1 MGNVRHIQYGD
12 FFWSYGRAPG
22 KVPIYYGPH
31 IASRAKKRRRSA
43 EFGADDS
50 ACRIGT
56 LLIFGLSTYQKVN
69 YSIDII

>member
-56 LLIFGLSTYQKVN
+56 LLMYKYV
-69 YSIDII
+69 

>member
-56 LLIFGLSTYQKVN
+56 LLMKVK
-69 YSIDII
+69 S